1 MMRSSSPVHGSHET
15 AADLEP
21 YRARQR
27 EFDEQRELQQRQSN
41 YLTQALGITAR
52 DLLQPTGQLEPLRE
66 ATATATAERRTIM
79 CKNIAK
85 KLIERRKKEGG
96 LKKLY
101 MKNGMRNAEQ
111 FNKERG
117 IIINMGRRF
126 KEAAA
131 RGKLNHTRVRTAPCL
146 RLRSPR
152 LHPASPLNVHRG
164 ESSPSSRRSRSPRHM
179 HVCTPTAH
187 TPAPHLTNVHCVLL
201 P

>member
-21 YRARQR
+21 YKARQH
-27 EFDEQRELQQRQSN
+27 EFDEQRELQHRQSN
-41 YLTQALGITAR
+41 YLTQALGITAK

-66 ATATATAERRTIM
+66 ATATATAKKRPIM
-79 CKNIAK
+79 YRNIAK

-101 MKNGMRNAEQ
+101 MKNGLRNADQ
-111 FNKERG
+111 FRKEYS
-117 IIINMGRRF
+117 IILNMGRRF
-126 KEAAA
+126 KEAAT
-131 RGKLNHTRVRTAPCL
+131 RGKLSHTRVRTAPCL

-152 LHPASPLNVHRG
+152 LHPRHR
-164 ESSPSSRRSRSPRHM
+164 PTYTVANHHHRAAARARRAMHM
-179 HVCTPTAH
+179 RTPTAH
-187 TPAPHLTNVHCVLL
+187 TPAPHLTNVHCVL

>member
-21 YRARQR
+21 YKARQH
-27 EFDEQRELQQRQSN
+27 EFDEQRELQHRQSN

-66 ATATATAERRTIM
+66 PLREAERRTIM

-85 KLIERRKKEGG
+85 KLIKRRKDEGG

-101 MKNGMRNAEQ
+101 NTINGMRNADQ
-111 FNKERG
+111 FRKEHG